1 MNSVFKGT
9 LNAGIWWFYRGMWE
23 YSMQGRRRRSPFLS
37 DLKTPQTF
45 LRVQNSCNILSGISK
60 VQYFNISEP
69 ENLDPSR
76 YRFVV
81 GGPLAFLAL
90 GSNLCFFIARH
101 PYYGHLDCSPHWV
114 FSTKPCISSFCSR
127 KDSQCVTILIEPE
140 SGHLQP
146 LSLTK
151 CRLVDLI
158 DVTLA
163 CEVANSKL
171 VEAVTDADVD
181 DEDRAGDSLLQIWT
195 LRFGHKSKLLFR
207 RWAQGLVKL
216 LDLKYGNIWSW
227 SLVSILLLMFCK
239 GYEVEFWSRF
249 WS

>member
-1 MNSVFKGT
+1 
-9 LNAGIWWFYRGMWE
+9 
-23 YSMQGRRRRSPFLS
+23 MQGFDGFIEECKNIQCRAGGDGRHFYPTWKL
-37 DLKTPQTF
+37 
-45 LRVQNSCNILSGISK
+45 LRLFYACKNSCNILSGISK

-69 ENLDPSR
+69 ENLDPSG

-90 GSNLCFFIARH
+90 GSNLCFFIARS
-101 PYYGHLDCSPHWV
+101 PYGHLDFSPNWV
-114 FSTKPCISSFCSR
+114 NSTKPCISLFCSR

-140 SGHLQP
+140 SGHWQP
-146 LSLTK
+146 LAITN

-207 RWAQGLVKL
+207 LWAQGLVKL
-216 LDLKYGNIWSW
+216 LDLKFRQY
-227 SLVSILLLMFCK
+227 LKL
-239 GYEVEFWSRF
+239 EFGQYF
-249 WS
+249 AADVL

>member
-9 LNAGIWWFYRGMWE
+9 LNVGIWWFYRGMWE

-81 GGPLAFLAL
+81 GGPLSLLAL
-90 GSNLCFFIARH
+90 GSNLCFFIARS
-101 PYYGHLDCSPHWV
+101 PYGHLDFSPNWV
-114 FSTKPCISSFCSR
+114 NSTKPCISLFCSR

-140 SGHLQP
+140 SGHWQP
-146 LSLTK
+146 LAITN

-163 CEVANSKL
+163 CEDNSSNDE
-171 VEAVTDADVD
+171 VVNVADVD
-181 DEDRAGDSLLQIWT
+181 AEDRVGNSLLQRGWLLS
-195 LRFGHKSKLLFR
+195 LRWSKQGGESWFWHFRASIFMKLFPDHL
-207 RWAQGLVKL
+207 WHWV
-216 LDLKYGNIWSW
+216 
-227 SLVSILLLMFCK
+227 
-239 GYEVEFWSRF
+239 
-249 WS
+249 